1 MEILKL
7 LLKTSIKIVKF
18 VFFIISLP
26 IIFIIGFIIG
36 LTSGFAKGITGQD
49 EEDEPTIITIYD
61 ERTETISNNE
71 NRK

>member
-26 IIFIIGFIIG
+26 IIFIIG